1 MQKNNIILNT
11 CYLFLKKIK
20 YKTNFLIKDINSAA
34 KYIKQSYKGHT
45 ESDF

>member
-1 MQKNNIILNT
+1 MFLMIFIIQQN
-11 CYLFLKKIK
+11 LFLKKIK